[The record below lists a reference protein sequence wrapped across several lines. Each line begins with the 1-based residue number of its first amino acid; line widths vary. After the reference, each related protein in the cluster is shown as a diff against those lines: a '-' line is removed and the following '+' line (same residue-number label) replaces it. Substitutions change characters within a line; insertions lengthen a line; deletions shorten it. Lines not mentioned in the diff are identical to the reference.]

1 MKAAVGFSTII
12 LLWIFFSTGVA
23 SAETARMIGMENS
36 RGQNVNKISF
46 VFDQIP
52 EVEISTSGQ
61 RVRAVFMNT
70 EISESFEKLSE
81 NDFYSPL
88 RRVTTEMKGSD
99 SIVDLYFRDVPEFV
113 DTSTGDQYGR
123 IAVNVFWDRGGGRPA
138 IQDQKFGRLRP
149 VMEGVVAE
157 KVIDS
162 DYKGRWEDFFQDFD
176 WAPELDMPVEFSFPG
191 IPGPLVEENPEFFPQ
206 EVLEAAESGLWADAE
221 KMLENLIREETG
233 DAGKS
238 DYLYL
243 LLAEML
249 LRQGQAEKALE
260 KLRSVDPDLQEA
272 GPAVW
277 KAYYKACAL
286 AESDK
291 FFQAAR
297 ILEKNRENAAE
308 IQGLD
313 PWYRLFEAEL
323 ELSSGSIEQAIARL
337 ESDEAD
343 SEKTRDAIDL
353 RRADGHFKKGRHERA
368 FELYSEAAS
377 DLTLMQNYPSSL
389 ANWSMLLYRRQEFE
403 KAHRYFFLLSE
414 TLAGKE
420 PELRHLADYWAA
432 MSRLGSGSYDRAR
445 LALWEIDEKAAG
457 TEAGF
462 RAWLEL
468 IDLDVMENDN
478 PDFENLVHEYD
489 LIIEDSDS
497 RQVRE
502 EAFFKKIL
510 AYHLSGDDFSAVK
523 FLGRFFDDYWAGHL
537 PAEARALLVE
547 IFPGVIDG
555 LVEQEA
561 FFEALALVS
570 KHRDLLAQAGI
581 TYDFLHDLAESY
593 KKAGFLK
600 QAAEAYLYILDFEK
614 EEKKQEDVFLP
625 LVRVYHELGNF
636 RRVERYA
643 ADYLDNF
650 PEGSHRAEMLYFYAH
665 ALIEKG
671 EPDKAAGLLHE
682 NKRPR
687 TARLDYLA
695 GSLFFDK
702 EQWERAWRCFSRAA
716 EAGYKD
722 RKNEINFKRAE
733 AGFYLM
739 KWEDAESAYRRL
751 LEADQYRGQAGFR
764 LVQIYSATGRKSAA
778 LNLYNELSEM
788 EIKDHWLELAG
799 ETVEIENRIKGQ

>member
-12 LLWIFFSTGVA
+12 FLWICFSSGVA
-23 SAETARMIGMENS
+23 SAEKAGMIGMENS
-36 RGQNVNKISF
+36 RGQNVNRVSF

-61 RVRAVFMNT
+61 RVRVVFINT
-70 EISESFEKLSE
+70 EISESFEDLPD
-81 NDFYSPL
+81 NDLYSPL
-88 RRVTTEMKGSD
+88 RRIKTDMKGSD

-123 IAVNVFWDRGGGRPA
+123 ISVNVFWDHGGGRPA
-138 IQDQKFGRLRP
+138 IHDQKFGRLRP
-149 VMEGVVAE
+149 IMEGVFAE
-157 KVIDS
+157 RVIDS
-162 DYKGRWEDFFQDFD
+162 DYKGRWEDFFQDFE
-176 WAPELDMPVEFSFPG
+176 WPPELDMPIEFSFPG
-191 IPGPLVEENPEFFPQ
+191 IPGPLVEENQDFFPQ
-206 EVLEAAESGLWADAE
+206 EVSEAAESGLWGEAE
-221 KMLENLIREETG
+221 KILKNLIRDETG
-233 DAGKS
+233 DAEKS
-238 DYLYL
+238 DYLNL

-249 LRQGQAEKALE
+249 LRQEQEEKALE
-260 KLRSVDPDLQEA
+260 KLKNVDSGTEGA
-272 GPAVW
+272 GPEAW
-277 KAYYKACAL
+277 KAYYKAYAL
-286 AESDK
+286 AESEK
-291 FFQAAR
+291 YFQAAR
-297 ILEKNRENAAE
+297 ILEKNREKSAGN
-308 IQGLD
+308 QGLA
-313 PWYRLFEAEL
+313 PWYALFEAEL

-337 ESDEAD
+337 ESDEAR
-343 SEKTRDAIDL
+343 SEKTRDASAL
-353 RRADGHFKKGRHERA
+353 RRADGHFKKGRHDQA

-377 DLTLMQNYPSSL
+377 DLALMQSYPASL
-389 ANWSMLLYRRQEFE
+389 ANWSMLLYRRQEFD
-403 KAHRYFFLLSE
+403 KAHRYCYLLSE
-414 TLAGKE
+414 TLAGRQ
-420 PELRHLADYWAA
+420 PELRRLADYWAA
-432 MSRLGSGSYDRAR
+432 MASLRSGNLDRAR

-468 IDLDVMENDN
+468 IDLDVMESHE
-478 PDFENLVHEYD
+478 PDYENLVHEYD
-489 LIIEDSDS
+489 LIIEESDS

-523 FLGRFFDDYWAGHL
+523 FLGRFFDDYWGGQL
-537 PAEARALLVE
+537 QDEGRALFVE

-593 KKAGFLK
+593 TEAGFLE
-600 QAAEAYLYILDFEK
+600 QAAETYLYILDFEK
-614 EEKKQEDVFLP
+614 QEEKRQEVFVP
-625 LVRVYHELGNF
+625 LVEVYHELENF
-636 RRVERYA
+636 QRVERYA
-643 ADYLDNF
+643 ADYLDDY

-671 EPDKAAGLLHE
+671 ELDKASGLLHE

-695 GSLFFDK
+695 GRLFFDK

-716 EAGYKD
+716 KAGYKD
-722 RKNEINFKRAE
+722 KKDEITFKRAE
-733 AGFYLM
+733 AGFYMM
-739 KWEDAESAYRRL
+739 KWEDAEPAYRRL
-751 LEADQYRGQAGFR
+751 LEADQYKGQAGFR
-764 LVQIYSATGRKSAA
+764 LVQLYSDTGRESAA
-778 LNLYNELSEM
+778 LNLYNELAEM
-788 EIKDHWLELAG
+788 EIEEHWLELAG